1 MRVKQI
7 KFVSE
12 DWINLEQ
19 SAVQCRAIL
28 ETGRHEMWDV
38 VLTQNLF
45 GIVRYGTLKMA
56 AYVQTEIC
64 NLVFRRERGS
74 KGKKNKYKE
83 GQISKEVETVL

>member
-7 KFVSE
+7 KFESE

-19 SAVQCRAIL
+19 CAVQCRAVVY
-28 ETGRHEMWDV
+28 TGRHEMWDV
-38 VLTQNLF
+38 VLPQTLF
-45 GIVRYGTLKMA
+45 GIVKYGTLKMS

-64 NLVFRRERGS
+64 NLGFQRERGS